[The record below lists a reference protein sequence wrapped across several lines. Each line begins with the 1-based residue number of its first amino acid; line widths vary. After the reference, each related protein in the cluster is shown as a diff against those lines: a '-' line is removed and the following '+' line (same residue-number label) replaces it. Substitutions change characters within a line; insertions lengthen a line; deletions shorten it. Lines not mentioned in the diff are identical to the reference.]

1 MKKNIIIIISLLIAY
16 LSGQYLINTGII
28 DSYLQLNIFLIGINI
43 ILAVSLNLITG
54 FTGQF
59 SLGHAAF
66 MSIGAYTSA
75 ILTAKMGLPFIV
87 ALIASGI
94 VSAIAGV
101 LIGIPTL
108 RLKGDYLAI
117 ATLGFGEIVR
127 ILALNTDYIGG
138 AIGFN
143 DIPQYTNWTYVFIMT
158 VVTVLVIRYFL
169 NSFHGRAC
177 IAIREDEIAAEAMG
191 VNLTLYKV
199 FAFAIGAFFA
209 GIAGSLYANYF
220 YFIKPDSFGFM
231 KSVDIVVT
239 VVFGGMGSILGSIV
253 GAIALSV
260 ISLFLQNI
268 PELRMVI
275 YSIILFLVMVYRP
288 TGLVGKK
295 DKEGK
300 YFKGLR
306 KEDFQHVSAEGN

>member
-1 MKKNIIIIISLLIAY
+1 MKKLNKKNVTIFGVLIAIY
-16 LSGQYLINTGII
+16 FLVNVLINWNII

-43 ILAVSLNLITG
+43 ILALGLNLITG

-75 ILTAKMGLPFIV
+75 ILTAKLGQPFIL
-87 ALIASGI
+87 AILASGL
-94 VSAIAGV
+94 VAAIAGV
-101 LIGIPTL
+101 IIGIPTL

-127 ILALNTDYIGG
+127 ILALNTEYIGG

-143 DIPQYTNWTYVFIMT
+143 DIPQYTNWTWIFFMT
-158 VVTVLVIRYFL
+158 VATILLIKHFI
-169 NSFHGRAC
+169 NSYHGRAC
-177 IAIREDEIAAEAMG
+177 ISIREDEIAAEAMG
-191 VNLTLYKV
+191 VNTTFYKV
-199 FAFAIGAFFA
+199 LAFSIGAFFA

-231 KSVDIVVT
+231 KSIDILVI
-239 VVFGGMGSILGSIV
+239 VVFGGMGSIAGSIV

-260 ISLFLQNI
+260 ISLFLQRI

-275 YSIILFLVMVYRP
+275 YSLILFSIMIYRP
-288 TGLVGKK
+288 TGLLGK
-295 DKEGK
+295 EE
-300 YFKGLR
+300 FKLLKKGGI
-306 KEDFQHVSAEGN
+306 KNVSVESK

>member
-1 MKKNIIIIISLLIAY
+1 MKKLNKKNVTIFGVLIAIY
-16 LSGQYLINTGII
+16 FLVNVLINWNII

-43 ILAVSLNLITG
+43 ILALGLNLITG

-75 ILTAKMGLPFIV
+75 ILTAKLGQPFIL
-87 ALIASGI
+87 AILASGF
-94 VSAIAGV
+94 VAAIAGV
-101 LIGIPTL
+101 IIGIPTL

-127 ILALNTDYIGG
+127 ILALNTEYIGG

-143 DIPQYTNWTYVFIMT
+143 DIPQYTNWTWIFFMT
-158 VVTVLVIRYFL
+158 VATILLIKHFI
-169 NSFHGRAC
+169 NSYHGRAC
-177 IAIREDEIAAEAMG
+177 ISIREDEIAAEAMG
-191 VNLTLYKV
+191 VNTTFYKV
-199 FAFAIGAFFA
+199 LAFSIGAFFA

-231 KSVDIVVT
+231 KSIDILVI
-239 VVFGGMGSILGSIV
+239 VVFGGMGSIAGSIV

-260 ISLFLQNI
+260 ISLFLQRI

-275 YSIILFLVMVYRP
+275 YSLILFSIMIYRP
-288 TGLVGKK
+288 TGLLGK
-295 DKEGK
+295 EE
-300 YFKGLR
+300 FKLLKKGGI
-306 KEDFQHVSAEGN
+306 KNVSVESK

>member
-1 MKKNIIIIISLLIAY
+1 MKELNKKNVTIFGVLIAIY
-16 LSGQYLINTGII
+16 FLVNVLINWNII

-43 ILAVSLNLITG
+43 ILALGLNLITG

-75 ILTAKMGLPFIV
+75 ILTAKLGQPFIL
-87 ALIASGI
+87 AILASGL
-94 VSAIAGV
+94 VAAIAGV
-101 LIGIPTL
+101 IIGIPTL

-127 ILALNTDYIGG
+127 ILALNTEYIGG

-143 DIPQYTNWTYVFIMT
+143 DIPQYTNWTWIFFMT
-158 VVTVLVIRYFL
+158 VATILLIKHFI
-169 NSFHGRAC
+169 NSYHGRAC
-177 IAIREDEIAAEAMG
+177 ISIREDEIAAEAMG
-191 VNLTLYKV
+191 VNTTFYKV
-199 FAFAIGAFFA
+199 LAFSIGAFFA

-231 KSVDIVVT
+231 KSIDILVI
-239 VVFGGMGSILGSIV
+239 VVFGGMGSIAGSIV

-260 ISLFLQNI
+260 ISLFLQRI

-275 YSIILFLVMVYRP
+275 YSLILFSIMIYRP
-288 TGLVGKK
+288 TGLLGK
-295 DKEGK
+295 EE
-300 YFKGLR
+300 FKLLKKGGI
-306 KEDFQHVSAEGN
+306 KNVSVESK

>member
-1 MKKNIIIIISLLIAY
+1 MKKNIISFSILTIIYFLIKILLDI
-16 LSGQYLINTGII
+16 GII

-43 ILAVSLNLITG
+43 ILAVGLNLITG

-75 ILTAKMGLPFIV
+75 VFTAKLGQPFIV
-87 ALIASGI
+87 SILVSGVIAAFAGI
-94 VSAIAGV
+94 

-127 ILALNTDYIGG
+127 IIALNIDYIGG

-143 DIPQYTNWTYVFIMT
+143 DIPQYTNWTWIFMITVATVFLIKHF
-158 VVTVLVIRYFL
+158 I
-169 NSFHGRAC
+169 NSYHGRAC

-191 VNLTLYKV
+191 INTTFYKV
-199 FAFAIGAFFA
+199 LAFAIGAFFA
-209 GIAGSLYANYF
+209 GVAGSLYANYF

-231 KSVDIVVT
+231 KSIDILVI
-239 VVFGGMGSILGSIV
+239 VVFGGMGSIEGSIL
-253 GAIALSV
+253 GAILLSI
-260 ISLFLQNI
+260 ISLFLQGI
-268 PELRMVI
+268 PELRMVV
-275 YSIILFLVMVYRP
+275 YSVVLFAIMVYKP
-288 TGLVGKK
+288 AGLLGKG
-295 DKEGK
+295 E
-300 YFKGLR
+300 FKLWKKGAKR
-306 KEDFQHVSAEGN
+306 NVSIESK